1 MPENVIVKT
10 VSLEESDWK
19 FVDDFANQT
28 GQSRSSALRFII
40 REWANQ
46 RQTTDKPQQPYA
58 TE

>member
-1 MPENVIVKT
+1 MPENVVVKT

-40 REWANQ
+40 REWVG
-46 RQTTDKPQQPYA
+46 RRVTTDKQSASYTA
-58 TE
+58 E